1 MSPQARI
8 MSAKNMPRHAVHAAP
23 SDRAPISA
31 RPLRILLADDDPDA
45 VLTLSTLLRLEGY
58 EVKGVH
64 DGAAA
69 WSVAEDFKPDVAILD
84 ISMPGMNGYD
94 VARNLRM
101 RYGEDGILLI
111 AITGVW
117 NKGVDKLMSKMN
129 GFNQHFGKPV
139 EPRALMDI
147 LANVTPQDGRRGRL

>member
-1 MSPQARI
+1 MQHPASRPDASELARA
-8 MSAKNMPRHAVHAAP
+8 S
-23 SDRAPISA
+23 S
-31 RPLRILLADDDPDA
+31 RPLRILIADDERDT

-58 EVKGVH
+58 EVNGVY
-64 DGAAA
+64 DGPAVLA
-69 WSVAEDFKPDVAILD
+69 VAEEFKPDVAILD
-84 ISMPGMNGYD
+84 INMPGTSGFD
-94 VARNLRM
+94 VAKNLRM

-111 AITGVW
+111 AISGVW
-117 NKGVDKLMSKMN
+117 NKASDRMLSQLN